1 MSDPSKK
8 EPRNHCIAS
17 VWFDLLW
24 KDEVPKWVVEFHV
37 ECAAAGATTSACWF
51 WLVKSN
57 RVPAQFPMNSVC
69 FPLPHFQGT
78 TSVCIR
84 PSCAVSIERCI
95 LPGAV
100 ACGRW
105 VRSALCCVASVAYA
119 TSRALYPPRTY
130 ANRTFCTRCCNQS
143 FWWATLLVFNS
154 IHWLPWNSWVPAMC
168 FCSAWVMKFNDTCS
182 LQQWK
187 QTI

>member
-8 EPRNHCIAS
+8 NPGIIAS
-17 VWFDLLW
+17 HLFDLTYFERMRSQNGWWNFTLSALRQVQPLRRAGLDLW
-24 KDEVPKWVVEFHV
+24 
-37 ECAAAGATTSACWF
+37 S
-51 WLVKSN
+51 
-57 RVPAQFPMNSVC
+57 RVPAQFPMNIVC

-84 PSCAVSIERCI
+84 PSCAASIERCI
-95 LPGAV
+95 LSGAV

-105 VRSALCCVASVAYA
+105 VRSVLCCVASVAYA
-119 TSRALYPPRTY
+119 TSRALYPPTY
-130 ANRTFCTRCCNQS
+130 ASRTFCTRCSNQS
-143 FWWATLLVFNS
+143 FWWTTLLVFNS

>member
-1 MSDPSKK
+1 MPQ
-8 EPRNHCIAS
+8 PNHKS
-17 VWFDLLW
+17 VKTIYTNLVVVYVRPFQKRTPESLHRICLIWLW

-37 ECAAAGATTSACWF
+37 ECEPLRRAGLDLW
-51 WLVKSN
+51 
-57 RVPAQFPMNSVC
+57 RVTECLRNFQWTLFVSRC
-69 FPLPHFQGT
+69 PHFQGT

-105 VRSALCCVASVAYA
+105 VRSVLCCVASVAYA
-119 TSRALYPPRTY
+119 TSRALYPPTY

-143 FWWATLLVFNS
+143 FWWGNV
-154 IHWLPWNSWVPAMC
+154 VC
-168 FCSAWVMKFNDTCS
+168 V
-182 LQQWK
+182 Q
-187 QTI
+187 